1 LGKVSIMRESNDKLI
16 VVLGMHR
23 SGTSVITRAL
33 QVLGV
38 NLGDTLYSAT
48 EGVND
53 KGFWEDIDLHS
64 LDVEML
70 AALGSDWHHLSPIS
84 HGDVG
89 VLRNKGY
96 FLRAVELLR
105 QKMSAEHIFGF
116 KDPRIAKLLPFWK
129 EVFNYCQFD
138 VSYILTVRHPTS
150 VVKSLAKRDSFDA
163 DKSYLLWLGHI
174 ITSMVDSTDGKRVI
188 VDYDRLMRSPENE
201 LARIAKAT
209 DLEIDPAELQS
220 YKTEFIDQKL
230 RHTVY
235 DLNDLSLDSAC
246 PPLVREIY
254 AELLDVAS
262 DKIQIDDIALQ
273 RNVELWAGEFERLK
287 SALVL
292 VDKLCTQKAELDEE
306 IAELD
311 EEIAKRDGQI
321 TSINQALAER
331 DAYIQRLISSKS
343 WLITKPLRW
352 VEEILLGDSSAA
364 IDSIKR
370 SIRLNK
376 PVANLPPASL
386 NEHQNTDSNTD
397 PITAL
402 PIEPPENR
410 FDRESK
416 TQGKHV

>member
-1 LGKVSIMRESNDKLI
+1 MGKVSIMRESNKKLL

-23 SGTSVITRAL
+23 SGTSAITRGL

-38 NLGDTLYSAT
+38 NLGDTLHEAA
-48 EGVND
+48 EGIND
-53 KGFWEDIDLHS
+53 KGFWEDIDLHA

-70 AALGSDWHHLSPIS
+70 AALDSDWHHITPILHS
-84 HGDVG
+84 DMTM
-89 VLRNKGY
+89 LRSKGY

-105 QKMSAEHIFGF
+105 QKMSTAPVFGF
-116 KDPRIAKLLPFWK
+116 KDPRVAKLLPFWK
-129 EVFNYCQFD
+129 EVFSYCQFD
-138 VSYILTVRHPTS
+138 VRFILAVRHPIS
-150 VVKSLAKRDSFDA
+150 VVKSLAKRDGFDA
-163 DKSYLLWLGHI
+163 EKSYFLWLDHM
-174 ITSMVDSTDGKRVI
+174 ITSLAGSAGEKRVL
-188 VDYDRLMRSPENE
+188 VDYDRLMQLPENE

-209 DLEIDPAELQS
+209 ELKIDPVELQS
-220 YKTEFIDQKL
+220 YEDEFLDQKL

-235 DLNDLSLDSAC
+235 DLNDLSLENAC

-262 DKIQIDDIALQ
+262 DKIQIEDIALQ
-273 RNVELWAGEFERLK
+273 RKVELWAGEFDRLK

-292 VDKLCTQKAELDEE
+292 IDKLYTQTVKHNEQIACLNNE
-306 IAELD
+306 IAN
-311 EEIAKRDGQI
+311 
-321 TSINQALAER
+321 INQVLAER
-331 DAYIQRLISSKS
+331 DAYIQRLITSKS

-352 VEEILLGDSSAA
+352 VNEILLGDSSAA

-370 SIRLNK
+370 SMHLNK
-376 PVANLPPASL
+376 PIANLPTASL

-402 PIEPPENR
+402 PIDPSENR
-410 FDRESK
+410 LDRESI

>member
-1 LGKVSIMRESNDKLI
+1 MSISNKKLL

-23 SGTSVITRAL
+23 SGTSVVTRGL

-38 NLGDTLYSAT
+38 NLGGTLYSAT

-70 AALGSDWHHLSPIS
+70 AALGSDWHHLFPIS
-84 HGDVG
+84 HRDVG

-105 QKMSAEHIFGF
+105 QKMSTEHVFGF
-116 KDPRIAKLLPFWK
+116 KDPRMAKLLPFWK
-129 EVFNYCQFD
+129 EVFSYCQFD
-138 VSYILTVRHPTS
+138 VTYILTVRHPTS
-150 VVKSLAKRDSFDA
+150 VVKSLAKRDSFDTE
-163 DKSYLLWLGHI
+163 KSYLLWLGHI
-174 ITSMVDSTDGKRVI
+174 ITSMVDSADGKRVL

-201 LARIAKAT
+201 LTRIAKAT
-209 DLEIDPAELQS
+209 ELEINPAELQN
-220 YKTEFIDQKL
+220 YKSEFLDQKL

-235 DLNDLSLDSAC
+235 DLNDLSLDNAC
-246 PPLVREIY
+246 PPLAREIY

-262 DKIQIDDIALQ
+262 DKIQIEDIALQ
-273 RNVELWAGEFERLK
+273 RKVELWAGEFDRLK

-292 VDKLCTQKAELDEE
+292 IDKLYTQTAERDEQ
-306 IAELD
+306 IACLNQD
-311 EEIAKRDGQI
+311 IAN
-321 TSINQALAER
+321 INQALAER
-331 DAYIQRLISSKS
+331 DAHIQRLTSSKS

-352 VEEILLGDSSAA
+352 VDEILLGDLSAA

-370 SIRLNK
+370 TLHLNK
-376 PVANLPPASL
+376 PIANLPTASF

-402 PIEPPENR
+402 PIDPSENR
-410 FDRESK
+410 FDRESI